1 MEFTDVMERSNS
13 SSTKPLLARQPIF
26 DEKLCVAA
34 YELLFRNSEQNTAL
48 PSNEDEATS
57 QVLLSA
63 FSENDIS
70 QLTGMVPGFV
80 NFTKNLL
87 LSDIPFDRKQLVIE
101 VLEDITDSEEIVNAL
116 SQLKQEGYTIALDD
130 FIYSADKSELIKLCD
145 IIKVDLRAYEDRKA
159 FLIDVKRIQK
169 TKKRM
174 LAEKVETH
182 EEFELC
188 KKLGFELFQGYFFA
202 KPQLVKG
209 KQLSYN
215 KEVVLALISKLQD
228 ENVSID
234 GLEEILVRDPELTYK
249 LLKLVNSAAYARGR
263 KLKSVKQ
270 ALTWLGFKK
279 VKSWVILLSLSQLD
293 DKPVELTNTALIRAK
308 TCELLGHHLQ
318 DDNPENYFTTGM
330 LSCLP
335 AFMDMT
341 MPQLLEKIPLI
352 TEIQEALLYYKGYQ
366 GFILATVMA
375 HEYGWWEKINW
386 KTLQKM
392 NIKEQHLSDFYRK
405 AVSWSND
412 FLNEH

>member
-1 MEFTDVMERSNS
+1 MERSEIAS
-13 SSTKPLLARQPIF
+13 SKPLLARQPIF
-26 DEKLCVAA
+26 DEKLGVAA
-34 YELLFRNSEQNTAL
+34 YELLFRNSEINSAD
-48 PSNEDEATS
+48 PSNEDQATS

-101 VLEDITDSEEIVNAL
+101 VLEDITDSEEIINAL
-116 SQLKQEGYTIALDD
+116 SQLKDEGYTIALDD
-130 FIYSADKSELIKLCD
+130 FIYSVEKSELIKLCD
-145 IIKVDLRAYEDRKA
+145 IIKVDLRAYENKNA
-159 FLIDVKRIQK
+159 FLLDVKRIQK

-188 KKLGFELFQGYFFA
+188 KQLGFELFQGYFFA
-202 KPQLVKG
+202 KPQLVKS

-215 KEVVLALISKLQD
+215 KEVVLSLISRLQD
-228 ENVSID
+228 VNVSID
-234 GLEEILVRDPELTYK
+234 ALEEILVRDPELTYK
-249 LLKLVNSAAYARGR
+249 LLKLVNSAAYTRGR

-270 ALTWLGFKK
+270 ALTWLGLKK

-308 TCELLGHHLQ
+308 TCELLGAHIK
-318 DDNPENYFTTGM
+318 DENPENYFTTGM

-341 MPQLLEKIPLI
+341 MPDLLEKIPLI
-352 TEIQEALLYYKGYQ
+352 SEIKEALLYYKGYQ

-386 KTLQKM
+386 KILQKL
-392 NIKEQHLSDFYRK
+392 NIKEHHLSDFYRE
-405 AVSWSND
+405 AVTWSND
-412 FLNEH
+412 FLNGH